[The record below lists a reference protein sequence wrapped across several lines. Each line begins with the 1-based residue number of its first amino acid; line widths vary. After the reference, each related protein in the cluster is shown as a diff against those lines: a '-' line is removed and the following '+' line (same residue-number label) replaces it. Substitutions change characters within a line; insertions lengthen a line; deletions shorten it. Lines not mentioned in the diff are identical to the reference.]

1 MHKFFC
7 TDVQKLNGFWWNSK
21 IKNKKRYY
29 LMVSDELKSST
40 MVKTKNERD
49 KPEFHELLTRAML
62 LDQRDI
68 SPGLTH

>member
-1 MHKFFC
+1 
-7 TDVQKLNGFWWNSK
+7 
-21 IKNKKRYY
+21 
-29 LMVSDELKSST
+29 MVSDELKSST